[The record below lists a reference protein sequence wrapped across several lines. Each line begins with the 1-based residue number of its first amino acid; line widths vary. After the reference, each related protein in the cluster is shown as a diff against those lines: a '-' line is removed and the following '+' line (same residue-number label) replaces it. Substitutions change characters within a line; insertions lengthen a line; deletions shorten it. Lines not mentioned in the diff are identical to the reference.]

1 MGVVRYSE
9 LVAKIKIV
17 KFFPGMFVSDL
28 RKFMLT
34 KISCYTVVVKYSQVW
49 SVLHSFLLC
58 SYVGTLNV
66 ILFCMPECSATQLKA
81 FF

>member
-34 KISCYTVVVKYSQVW
+34 KISCYTVVFSGLECV
-49 SVLHSFLLC
+49 
-58 SYVGTLNV
+58 TLIFV
-66 ILFCMPECSATQLKA
+66 M
-81 FF
+81 